1 MARQLIFINNIAE
14 YKGKFYY
21 RATVRGKT
29 RQKLAYGANSRKDA
43 EKMLKEEQRKMELE
57 QAGLI
62 KPSTPVPLSR
72 LCQLYDTRNKMKNR
86 SKTRGDKRK
95 YIQQFWGLNK
105 NARQLKRGDIEKWRT
120 WLRDT
125 KKLSNAT
132 INKYCSYLNVAYKL
146 AILDGLLENNP
157 LNFIEK
163 LEEPKEN
170 IKYLTQEEMRQVLKT
185 LDYFPR
191 FKNFVLLVIMTGF
204 RISNVNYMR
213 WEWINIEHRLIH
225 IKPQD
230 NKGGLD
236 IIHEISDEVLSIFE
250 QIGIQKTGYV
260 FPLGKNGIKPYA
272 NPQRDII
279 NKVFKKAG
287 INHTGFHIFR
297 HTVGTTLA
305 ENNVPFKNIQAFLHH
320 KDPRTP
326 LKYIHLADYNQS
338 RADNIMQNFISS

>member
-1 MARQLIFINNIAE
+1 MARQLTFINNIAE

-62 KPSTPVPLSR
+62 KPSTPVPLSK
-72 LCQLYDTRNKMKNR
+72 LCQLYDTHNKMKNR
-86 SKTRGDKRK
+86 SKVRGDKRK
-95 YIQQFWGLNK
+95 YIQEYWGLNK
-105 NARQLKRGDIEKWRT
+105 DSRLIKRGDIEKWQV
-120 WLRDT
+120 WLKE
-125 KKLSNAT
+125 KKNLSNST
-132 INKYCSYLNVAYKL
+132 INKYCSYLNVGYKL
-146 AILDGLLENNP
+146 AIQDGLLENNP
-157 LNFIEK
+157 LNFIPK
-163 LEEPKEN
+163 LKEPKEN
-170 IKYLTQEEMRQVLKT
+170 IKFLTKEEIQKVLKA
-185 LDYFPR
+185 LDDFPR
-191 FKNFVLLVIMTGF
+191 FKNFVLMVIRTGF

-213 WEWINIEHRLIH
+213 WEWINIAHRQIH

-236 IIHEISDEVLSIFE
+236 IIHEISDELLRIFE

-260 FPLGKNGIKPYA
+260 FPLGLNGKPYA

-287 INHTGFHIFR
+287 INYTGFHIFR
-297 HTVGTTLA
+297 HTAGTTLA
-305 ENNVPFKNIQAFLHH
+305 ENNIPFKSIQAFLHH

-326 LKYIHLADYNQS
+326 LKYIHLVEYNQVK
-338 RADNIMQNFISS
+338 ADNVIQDFISS